1 MIYMAVVQ
9 WRLASFLEA
18 RQITAYALAKA
29 SGVSRM
35 TTIYRIAKVGEEPT
49 RVDLP
54 TLAAVIVGLRKLTG
68 EDVQIT
74 DVLEFVENENSE
86 P

>member
-1 MIYMAVVQ
+1 MAVVRWQ
-9 WRLASFLEA
+9 LARYLEA
-18 RQITAYALAKA
+18 RNITAYALAKA

-35 TTIYRIAKVGEEPT
+35 TTIYRIAKVGSEPT

-54 TLAAVIVGLRKLTG
+54 TLAAIINGLRKLTS

-74 DVLEFVENENSE
+74 DILEYV
-86 P
+86 PDGVKDA